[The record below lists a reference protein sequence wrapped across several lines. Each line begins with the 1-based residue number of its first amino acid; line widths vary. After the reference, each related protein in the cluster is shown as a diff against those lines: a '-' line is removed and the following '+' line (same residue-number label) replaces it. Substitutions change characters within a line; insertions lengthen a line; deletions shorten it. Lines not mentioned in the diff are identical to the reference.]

1 MAKRPNNFLPGSA
14 VFVCE
19 DCGRS
24 TRITHQPIGTTC
36 CYECWEIAGYQNS
49 VYDGDKPQKVAPQVA
64 ALAKTIVQRGGDL
77 AKLRTEYPEIFAF
90 INEDFTCKTAEAP
103 VEFTSSEQENIM
115 QPTLLTELN
124 AFFSPA
130 EVAAKPRKAKAATAV
145 SAVEPTKV
153 VPATRSKFANDDF
166 IVVLVDECP
175 KRAGTK
181 AAEWWAKQAKVET
194 VGAAKAAGVPAGDL
208 LWNVKHGFIVVLP
221 A

>member
-1 MAKRPNNFLPGSA
+1 MAKRPNNFLTGSA

-49 VYDGDKPQKVAPQVA
+49 VWDGDKPQEVAPQVV

-77 AKLRTEYPEIFAF
+77 AKLRNEYPEIFAF

-115 QPTLLTELN
+115 QTQSITTNSSLPV
-124 AFFSPA
+124 
-130 EVAAKPRKAKAATAV
+130 VALKRKAATAV

-153 VPATRSKFANDDF
+153 VPTTRSKFANDDF

-181 AAEWWAKQAKVET
+181 AAEWWAKQTKVET